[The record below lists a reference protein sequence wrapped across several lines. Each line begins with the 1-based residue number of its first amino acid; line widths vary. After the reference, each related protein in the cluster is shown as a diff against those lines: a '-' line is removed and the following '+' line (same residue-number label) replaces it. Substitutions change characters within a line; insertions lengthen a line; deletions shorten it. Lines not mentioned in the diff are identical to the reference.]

1 MFLSYFTVNESW
13 SLLPQL
19 GHPAMKYSPEETKL
33 QFKHCFPVNGSE
45 PAFANDEEEAS
56 GIPLPRSHPSE
67 VLPRAA

>member
-1 MFLSYFTVNESW
+1 
-13 SLLPQL
+13 
-19 GHPAMKYSPEETKL
+19 MKYSPEETKL